1 MLFSTIGQFPVF
13 LWMIAAGFII
23 GIWYALLAALRR
35 LLQAGFWLSLACDLA
50 FGAGAAAIFL
60 AFLITANYGRFRF
73 FAFLGA
79 LIGIILFAGCILPPT
94 KALIGRVRKLICRI
108 YFGLKRNRLIKVI
121 FR

>member
-23 GIWYALLAALRR
+23 GIWYALLAALRK

-60 AFLITANYGRFRF
+60 AFLITANYGKFRF
-73 FAFLGA
+73 FTLLGV
-79 LIGIILFAGCILPPT
+79 LIGIILFAGCILPPA
-94 KALIGRVRKLICRI
+94 KALLNRLRGAMCRI
-108 YFGLKRNRLIKVI
+108 CCRIKQNRLIKVI